1 MKPLEGIRVLDFT
14 HVLAGPYATMI
25 LGDLGAEV
33 IKIERPKIGDDSRG
47 FGPYKNG
54 ESAYFANINRDKY
67 GIVLDLKKEEA
78 KEIVRELVKKSD
90 VVIENFRPGTMEK
103 LGFSYEEFSRINPK
117 IIYVSISGFGK
128 TGLYKDRPGYDMI
141 VQAFGGIMSITGPEG
156 GPPVRVGTS
165 VGDITAALFASIGI
179 LSALVVRDKTGKG
192 QFIDVAMLD
201 CQLAILENAIMR
213 YYIAGEIPGPL
224 GTRHPSIVPFQA
236 FRAKDDWIVIAVGN
250 DHLWGNFCRAV
261 GREEL
266 IDDPRFKTNPKR
278 LENYKILKP
287 IIDEIISQKT
297 VDEWLKIFLEA
308 EVPSTRINTIDRT
321 VNDPHV
327 KARGIL
333 QNVKHPVIGDML
345 IPKLPIMFSE
355 TPVDIERPAP
365 LLGQHSEKVLSEILG
380 YDKGKIE
387 ELKQKEIL
395 G

>member
-33 IKIERPKIGDDSRG
+33 VKIERPKIGDDSRG

-67 GIVLDLKKEEA
+67 GIVLDLKSSKA
-78 KEIVRELVKKSD
+78 KDIVRELVKKSD
-90 VVIENFRPGTMEK
+90 VVIENFKPGTMEK
-103 LGFSYEEFSRINPK
+103 LGFSYEEFSKINPR

-179 LSALVVRDKTGKG
+179 LSALIAREKTGRG

-236 FRAKDDWIVIAVGN
+236 FMAKDDWIVIAVGN
-250 DHLWGNFCRAV
+250 DNLWAKFCKAV

-278 LENYKILKP
+278 LENYKTLKP
-287 IIDEIISQKT
+287 IIDEIISEKT
-297 VDEWLKIFLEA
+297 VNEWLEIFTKA
-308 EVPSTRINTIDRT
+308 GVPSTRINTIDKT

-345 IPKLPIMFSE
+345 IPKLPIMFSD
-355 TPVDIERPAP
+355 TPSDIDRPAP
-365 LLGQHSEKVLSEILG
+365 LLGEHSEKILR
-380 YDKGKIE
+380 
-387 ELKQKEIL
+387 ELLGFNDKEIETLKEEGVL

>member
-67 GIVLDLKKEEA
+67 GIVLDLKSPKA
-78 KEIVRELVKKSD
+78 KDIVKELVKKSD
-90 VVIENFRPGTMEK
+90 VVIENFKPGTMEK
-103 LGFSYEEFSRINPK
+103 LGFSYEEFSKINPQ

-179 LSALVVRDKTGKG
+179 LSALIAREKTGKG

-236 FRAKDDWIVIAVGN
+236 FMAKDDWIVIAVGN
-250 DHLWGNFCRAV
+250 DNLWAKFCKAV

-297 VDEWLKIFLEA
+297 VDEWLQVFTRA
-308 EVPSTRINTIDRT
+308 EVPSTRINTIDKT

-355 TPVDIERPAP
+355 TPSEIERPAP
-365 LLGQHSEKVLSEILG
+365 LLGEHNKKILKELLG
-380 YDKGKIE
+380 YNDEEIE
-387 ELKQKEIL
+387 KLERDGVL

>member
-33 IKIERPKIGDDSRG
+33 VKIERPKIGDDSRG

-67 GIVLDLKKEEA
+67 GIVLDLKSSKA
-78 KEIVRELVKKSD
+78 KDIVRELVKKSD
-90 VVIENFRPGTMEK
+90 VVIENFKPGTMEK
-103 LGFSYEEFSRINPK
+103 LGFSYEEFSKINPR

-179 LSALVVRDKTGKG
+179 LSALIAREKTGRG

-236 FRAKDDWIVIAVGN
+236 FMAKDDWIVIAVGN
-250 DHLWGNFCRAV
+250 DNLWAKFCKAV

-278 LENYKILKP
+278 LENYKTLKP
-287 IIDEIISQKT
+287 IIDEIISEKT
-297 VDEWLKIFLEA
+297 VNEWLEIFTKA
-308 EVPSTRINTIDRT
+308 GVPSTRINTIDKT

-345 IPKLPIMFSE
+345 IPKLPIMFSD
-355 TPVDIERPAP
+355 TPSDIDRPAP
-365 LLGQHSEKVLSEILG
+365 LLGEHSEKILR
-380 YDKGKIE
+380 
-387 ELKQKEIL
+387 ELLGFNDKEIEALKEEGVL

>member
-25 LGDLGAEV
+25 LADLGAEV

-47 FGPYKNG
+47 FGPYRNG
-54 ESAYFANINRDKY
+54 ESAYFANINRNKY
-67 GIVLDLKKEEA
+67 GMVLNLKDQKA
-78 KEIVRELVKKSD
+78 KEIVKELVKKSD
-90 VVIENFRPGTMEK
+90 IVIENFKPGTMEK
-103 LGFSYEEFSRINPK
+103 LGFSYEEFSKINPK

-165 VGDITAALFASIGI
+165 VGDITAALFASLGV
-179 LSALVVRDKTGKG
+179 LSALIKREKTGKG
-192 QFIDVAMLD
+192 EFIDVAMLD

-236 FRAKDDWIVIAVGN
+236 FMAKDDWIVIAVGN
-250 DHLWGNFCRAV
+250 DNLWGKFCKAV

-278 LENYKILKP
+278 LENYKVLKP
-287 IIDEIISQKT
+287 IIDEIIAQKS
-297 VDEWLKIFLEA
+297 VDEWLSIFTEA
-308 EVPSTRINTIDRT
+308 GVPSTRINTIDKT
-321 VNDPHV
+321 IDDPHV

-333 QNVKHPVIGDML
+333 QNINHPVIGDML
-345 IPKLPIMFSE
+345 LPKLPIMFSGNSM
-355 TPVDIERPAP
+355 DIRTPAP
-365 LLGQHSEKVLSEILG
+365 LLGEHSEKILREVLG
-380 YDKGKIE
+380 YSDDEISNLKEKGV
-387 ELKQKEIL
+387 L